1 MPSALRYPL
10 MLLALGLGL
19 HGLGWLAKV
28 YGWRGA
34 DGLILLGSALAT
46 VCTLVLLVR
55 LQQASPPLR

>member
-1 MPSALRYPL
+1 

-55 LQQASPPLR
+55 LQQAAPPLR